1 MKNRELCFQ
10 FRSKFLNRN
19 YEDEIIDILMDFAL
33 DNKVSFGGNLN
44 TGFCFCVD
52 IDNEI
57 PKNLKSNFI
66 NLMSKNHSQLFDEII
81 FE

>member
-10 FRSKFLNRN
+10 FKSKFLNLS
-19 YEDEIIDILMDFAL
+19 YEDEITDILMDFAL
-33 DNKVSFGGNLN
+33 DNKVSVGGNLD

-57 PKNLKSNFI
+57 PISL
-66 NLMSKNHSQLFDEII
+66 
-81 FE
+81 